1 MRKLFFII
9 QLLLIPFTSCYSQKI
24 VQKQTEVYKLIEQ
37 KDKFIGKPL
46 SVLLSEITIPIKA
59 FSTVKENA
67 PGGFLVLM
75 FDRYDSIRQWR
86 SKGNQGLILKVKIK
100 EAFNWNNNLRKKED
114 IFKWLKEDE
123 EKYKN
128 LTVAYLSIT
137 GEPM

>member
-1 MRKLFFII
+1 
-9 QLLLIPFTSCYSQKI
+9 
-24 VQKQTEVYKLIEQ
+24 
-37 KDKFIGKPL
+37 
-46 SVLLSEITIPIKA
+46 
-59 FSTVKENA
+59 
-67 PGGFLVLM
+67 M
-75 FDRYDSIRQWR
+75 FDPYDSIRQWR
-86 SKGNQGLILKVKIK
+86 SKGNQGLKVKIK